1 MAEMKI
7 ALSIE
12 GGGGRLHRHRSEHT
26 EKAGGMG

>member
-12 GGGGRLHRHRSEHT
+12 GGGRLHRHRSEHT